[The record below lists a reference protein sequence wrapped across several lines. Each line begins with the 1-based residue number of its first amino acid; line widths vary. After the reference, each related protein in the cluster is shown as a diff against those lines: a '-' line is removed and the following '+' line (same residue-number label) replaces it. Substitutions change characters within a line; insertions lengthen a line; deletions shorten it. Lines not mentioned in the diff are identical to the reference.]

1 MIAAGAIILVL
12 VVPAII
18 ALVGLA
24 LAAATIAAMAEE
36 SLVADSPA
44 D

>member
-1 MIAAGAIILVL
+1 MIAAAAIALVL
-12 VVPAII
+12 VVPAVV
-18 ALVGLA
+18 ALIGLT

-44 D
+44 G